1 MVLSETDF
9 FGNIEIEA
17 EEGFV
22 LCHVYELLIFDFLTG
37 VAKKGAAK
45 SLFCVKKV
53 T

>member
-1 MVLSETDF
+1 MVLSEAVF

-37 VAKKGAAK
+37 VAKKVPRKVYFA
-45 SLFCVKKV
+45 LKK
-53 T
+53 